1 MCDTNTFKERYVES
15 TKSAFFI
22 LWFLKKSHFM
32 RDVEKENMKEQLK
45 DSFEYI
51 KWCRVNNCGGI

>member
-22 LWFLKKSHFM
+22 LWFLQKSHFM

-51 KWCRVNNCGGI
+51 K